1 VLLVGERVM
10 PASRLIISAV
20 ALLLLG
26 ALLLACAFGVIPYVI
41 KQKLEAVGC
50 MNIITVLLATLY
62 LLSLLQIL
70 TNNFSEFFHCSS

>member
-1 VLLVGERVM
+1 M

-62 LLSLLQIL
+62 LFMTFTNLNKQFFSILSLLIL
-70 TNNFSEFFHCSS
+70 AVNII